1 MDVNDLKQFITE
13 QIDEAGILSI
23 PREFIMFA
31 IVKDE
36 DDEEFLVMDE
46 ELDEALDSP
55 GKWKTIQAAF
65 NVMSIVVSVMDEVEA
80 IYDEVNAML
89 EANP

>member
-13 QIDEAGILSI
+13 QIDEAGILAI

-46 ELDEALDSP
+46 ELDEVLDSP